1 MLSVGVSR
9 WSGEPRIHRRLGDRD
24 RRSPARHRD
33 GLRFDP
39 LVAASVPA
47 ESARDA
53 VHAVLAVE
61 EDPRGA
67 LVEPEVRALE
77 VLFAGLRLRK
87 LLFVPAIAAV
97 VAVAAVTAVFV
108 VLARAA
114 VVEQPANPTVA
125 AVPPTYVRYVR
136 RFTFE

>member
-1 MLSVGVSR
+1 
-9 WSGEPRIHRRLGDRD
+9 
-24 RRSPARHRD
+24 
-33 GLRFDP
+33 
-39 LVAASVPA
+39 
-47 ESARDA
+47 
-53 VHAVLAVE
+53 
-61 EDPRGA
+61 
-67 LVEPEVRALE
+67 

-87 LLFVPAIAAV
+87 LLFVPAIA
-97 VAVAAVTAVFV
+97 AVAAVTAVFV

>member
-1 MLSVGVSR
+1 
-9 WSGEPRIHRRLGDRD
+9 
-24 RRSPARHRD
+24 
-33 GLRFDP
+33 
-39 LVAASVPA
+39 
-47 ESARDA
+47 
-53 VHAVLAVE
+53 
-61 EDPRGA
+61 
-67 LVEPEVRALE
+67 

-97 VAVAAVTAVFV
+97 AAVAAVTAVFV